1 MIACVSPADYNLEES
16 INTLRYAERTRSIK
30 NTAVRNIVTTS
41 LSSAEAAA
49 LRKENQML
57 KLRLLQAQNQ
67 LKTNTNP
74 AVGHN
79 ELLKILSEKI
89 GACDG
94 LPKYLSEGING
105 LNVSELDIV
114 TRLMLNCTA
123 MEEKLNKLEA
133 KSKEAVSETLQ
144 ALLKADKWQI
154 KYESL
159 LLNIK
164 NNGISALD
172 SEFNDPE
179 SDSLQ
184 LVDEMRKEIIFLK
197 EQVSEAG
204 IDAEVSRAT
213 AAAILN
219 GKGDLTVAETMAIV
233 DTDHNDDDD
242 DHFYDNTRKLS
253 AELIA
258 MSGSIEQKEM
268 MFQQVNQQHESLD
281 ALRSHF
287 EGALQALQEE
297 VDVLSSEKEVLV
309 SKMND
314 EKGSKKGDKVSGLRQ
329 RISVLEDRIKELK
342 QKAADHTN
350 ALRLREQAEQKVK
363 KLEAEINQDKRKHA
377 ELQRKLKEECVE
389 RRNERKEAKLNA
401 AKYLRDSNRIK
412 HELAKVKQSAARQE
426 MVLKRKAEQALMK
439 QQRLE
444 EQSKKRGRN
453 MFSHLYLSQE
463 RKDEINSWISN
474 EVNSHSS
481 GNTTCF
487 HDLSFWENL
496 SVPELQYVSKAFF
509 QRTITKSQNEL
520 KPLQPKKKKEASTIA
535 IDTLD
540 TFEYIEDDEQVIE
553 DSDDSDWSPDTPAPV
568 RKRSRT
574 KKDLESQES
583 E

>member
-30 NTAVRNIVTTS
+30 NTAVRNIVSTS

-67 LKTNTNP
+67 LNTNANNP
-74 AVGHN
+74 ASHN

-89 GACDG
+89 GASDG
-94 LPKYLSEGING
+94 LPKFLSDGING

-123 MEEKLNKLEA
+123 MQEKLNKLEA
-133 KSKEAVSETLQ
+133 KSKEVVSETLQ

-159 LLNIK
+159 LSNIK
-164 NNGISALD
+164 NNGISTLD
-172 SEFNDPE
+172 SECNDSE

-184 LVDEMRKEIIFLK
+184 LVDAMRKEIICLK
-197 EQVSEAG
+197 EQISEAG

-213 AAAILN
+213 AAAMLN
-219 GKGDLTVAETMAIV
+219 GKGDSTVAETMAIV
-233 DTDHNDDDD
+233 DTDHIDDD

-258 MSGSIEQKEM
+258 MSGSIEQKEII
-268 MFQQVNQQHESLD
+268 FQQVNQQHESLD

-287 EGALQALQEE
+287 EGALQALQVE
-297 VDVLSSEKEVLV
+297 VDVLSSEKEMLV
-309 SKMND
+309 SKMKG
-314 EKGSKKGDKVSGLRQ
+314 EKGSKKGDNVGGLKQ

-363 KLEAEINQDKRKHA
+363 KLEAEINEDKRKRA

-389 RRNERKEAKLNA
+389 RRNERKEAKINA

-453 MFSHLYLSQE
+453 VFSHLYLSQE
-463 RKDEINSWISN
+463 RKDEINSWINN
-474 EVNSHSS
+474 EVNSHAKGS
-481 GNTTCF
+481 TTCF

-509 QRTITKSQNEL
+509 QRTITKAQNEL
-520 KPLQPKKKKEASTIA
+520 KPSQPKKKKEVSTIV
-535 IDTLD
+535 IDTVD
-540 TFEYIEDDEQVIE
+540 TFEYIEDDEQAIE
-553 DSDDSDWSPDTPAPV
+553 DSDDSDWSPDTPAPI